1 MWDVRGVDSI
11 SIKIGQLLFAVYKT
25 QQLKLFSL
33 NKKKQKEAQR
43 MKLTKLLSPFVITS
57 SNLLLNL

>member
-33 NKKKQKEAQR
+33 NKKKQKEAQ